1 MWYDNVHIAKLKHS
15 SSSSNWT
22 KGGFFCVQDA
32 QQACI
37 LLYKPAGK
45 EAKIVVLMTA
55 EVKRPKE
62 SQP

>member
-1 MWYDNVHIAKLKHS
+1 MTTFTLQSWSIAAAVV
-15 SSSSNWT
+15 T
-22 KGGFFCVQDA
+22 GQKGDFFVCVQDA

-62 SQP
+62 S